1 MGNSLNRTF
10 NLTKQLKSSFME
22 LQVTEEEPGV
32 ARETYSTN
40 SENSPENRRNV

>member
-1 MGNSLNRTF
+1 
-10 NLTKQLKSSFME
+10 ME

-40 SENSPENRRNV
+40 PENSPEIGRNV